1 MPFPL
6 GYILGGAVA
15 GIAAKVLLDRAKQP
29 AGVQPALAASTL
41 APGSAYAV
49 QFMVDPAQTKGVD
62 ANTFSLAAK
71 TSFGDLGWTVLSA
84 PMTQTMQDMTNY
96 FNGQKSAWTFVGKWN
111 GPGFNMTTF
120 PTFVVPGQIQF
131 FPAPVQV

>member
-6 GYILGGAVA
+6 GYVLGGAVA
-15 GIAAKVLLDRAKQP
+15 GIAAKVILDKRKAAQ
-29 AGVQPALAASTL
+29 GVQPALAASTL

-49 QFMVDPAQTKGVD
+49 QFMVDPSQVKGVD
-62 ANTFSLAAK
+62 ANAFSQFAK
-71 TSFGDLGWTVLSA
+71 ASFGDLGWTVMSA

-111 GPGFNMTTF
+111 GPGFNMTTL
-120 PTFVVPGQIQF
+120 PAFVPPGQIQF